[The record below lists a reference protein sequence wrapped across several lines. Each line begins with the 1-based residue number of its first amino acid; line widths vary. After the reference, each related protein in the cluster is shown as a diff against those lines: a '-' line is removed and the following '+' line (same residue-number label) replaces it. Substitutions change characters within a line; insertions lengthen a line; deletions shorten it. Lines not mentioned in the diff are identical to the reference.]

1 MNNRN
6 CENCGAVLGENDI
19 FCGKCGH
26 CSATTTTVKN
36 SQKKAT
42 FPNLLIPENATPE
55 NFISRAN
62 LELEFGDLEKA
73 DEYCECALNLD
84 AQNADAYFIKLMI
97 ECKVTSREKL
107 ALLDKT
113 FENSRNYLLANRY
126 GNKALK
132 AELAGYLS
140 EIKQREFEQYR
151 IYAYDRACALLKLDD
166 KAPIAEAIKLFD
178 SVGNYKDAYEKVV
191 LATQKL
197 EDAATV
203 NKISTKL
210 KKEEHDQIVAEKK
223 RKKAEHKQKIQ
234 GFYNALLE
242 YLNLLLISL
251 KNFLV
256 YCYQNKYVFIFVF
269 LFFMSLEPL
278 VNWYQQETI
287 NSEKYNKAEQYLS
300 ESKYYNAFKIYKGLG
315 NYSDSKDKCSMLEQE
330 HAEEMLKQELEQK
343 EKLTEFA
350 QQFDMVACLPGDFKR
365 DNSKV
370 INRNIFYIG
379 KYPVTQEFYSKIT
392 GKNPSLFKGDNKP
405 VESVSWYAAS
415 EFCRLLNEATKDK
428 RPVDYIFDL
437 PTEAQWEYACRAGSD
452 SDLNNGKFI
461 QDDSEKCDELDEV
474 GWYAYNSKSKTHNV
488 GLKKPNQWGIYDMH
502 GNVWEWCKDW
512 YADYPS
518 NNEIDASFFQG
529 KGAAKVCRGGSWVSN
544 PNSCTAG
551 YRMQV
556 EAEYERRTLGF
567 RIVLVSTIF

>member
-42 FPNLLIPENATPE
+42 FPNLLIPENATAE

-210 KKEEHDQIVAEKK
+210 KKEEHT
-223 RKKAEHKQKIQ
+223 RK
-234 GFYNALLE
+234 
-242 YLNLLLISL
+242 
-251 KNFLV
+251 
-256 YCYQNKYVFIFVF
+256 
-269 LFFMSLEPL
+269 
-278 VNWYQQETI
+278 
-287 NSEKYNKAEQYLS
+287 
-300 ESKYYNAFKIYKGLG
+300 
-315 NYSDSKDKCSMLEQE
+315 
-330 HAEEMLKQELEQK
+330 
-343 EKLTEFA
+343 
-350 QQFDMVACLPGDFKR
+350 
-365 DNSKV
+365 
-370 INRNIFYIG
+370 
-379 KYPVTQEFYSKIT
+379 
-392 GKNPSLFKGDNKP
+392 
-405 VESVSWYAAS
+405 
-415 EFCRLLNEATKDK
+415 
-428 RPVDYIFDL
+428 
-437 PTEAQWEYACRAGSD
+437 
-452 SDLNNGKFI
+452 
-461 QDDSEKCDELDEV
+461 
-474 GWYAYNSKSKTHNV
+474 
-488 GLKKPNQWGIYDMH
+488 
-502 GNVWEWCKDW
+502 
-512 YADYPS
+512 
-518 NNEIDASFFQG
+518 
-529 KGAAKVCRGGSWVSN
+529 
-544 PNSCTAG
+544 
-551 YRMQV
+551 
-556 EAEYERRTLGF
+556 
-567 RIVLVSTIF
+567 